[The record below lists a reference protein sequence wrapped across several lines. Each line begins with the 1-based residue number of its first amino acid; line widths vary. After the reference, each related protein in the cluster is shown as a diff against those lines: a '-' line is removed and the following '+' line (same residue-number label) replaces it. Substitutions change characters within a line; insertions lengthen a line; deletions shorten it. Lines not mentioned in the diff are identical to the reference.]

1 MLIYVSGPYTKNG
14 NGKSIKENI
23 QQGADIAGKLWEA
36 GHAVICPH
44 TNTGEPYLNPNNCK
58 ATYDQYI
65 AGDLHM
71 VCYCDALVMTPDW
84 ETSKGAKIEKE
95 YAESLGIPI
104 YVWPEYPELHPTE
117 VRCPQQVRAF
127 REIVGKMYRTHLD
140 KNSDYSPANILAT
153 GNVGLVTRL
162 WDKVARF
169 ANLTGH
175 TVTIDAA
182 AGIEITKDNIAQIL
196 FYKMVRLLWM
206 GGIYVRMSIAKT
218 GFMKA
223 PKNEPISDSLID
235 MAVYS
240 VIGFIMWIEKWGK

>member
-1 MLIYVSGPYTKNG
+1 LLIYVSGPYTKNG

-23 QQGADIAGKLWEA
+23 QQGADIAGKLWEV

-84 ETSKGAKIEKE
+84 ETSKGAKIEKD

-117 VRCPQQVRAF
+117 VRCPEQAKAF
-127 REIVGKMYRTHLD
+127 REIVGRMYRTHLE
-140 KNSDYSPANILAT
+140 KNADYSPMNILVT
-153 GNVGLVTRL
+153 GMPGTITRI
-162 WDKVARF
+162 WDKVARYV
-169 ANLTGH
+169 NLTGY
-175 TVTIDAA
+175 TVTSL
-182 AGIEITKDNIAQIL
+182 GEGNIGEYIFYTMARL
-196 FYKMVRLLWM
+196 FWM
-206 GGIYVRMSIAKT
+206 GGVFVKMSLVKT
-218 GFMKA
+218 GIMKQ
-223 PKNEPISDSLID
+223 PKNEPIDDSLMD
-235 MAVYS
+235 LSVYGI
-240 VIGFIMWIEKWGK
+240 IGLLLRKGKWGK